1 MKIRIDS
8 DLLAWLDR
16 TVMILGGFAL
26 LVILLE
32 HGYLVRGGLAL
43 TVLFRGI
50 EVGLLAAF
58 LAYAFVRV
66 YLAPERLH
74 YLERNWIYFAIPI
87 LLLILGR
94 FWIRLSF
101 RTAVALLVGRQIVLA
116 VQRAARTDWGSLL
129 ILRLQTKP
137 AKLLALSFLSIICLG
152 TLFLT
157 FPWATPKE
165 EPGGGFVD
173 ALFTATSA
181 TCVTGLIVQDTPT
194 YFSRFGQTVI
204 LMLIQIGG
212 LGIMTISTSMALI
225 FGRSMSMRGRRAM
238 QEVMDAAHPRDLR
251 EILLYVVRMTF
262 IAELAGFL
270 LLLARWRTE
279 LGGIARGAYWAL
291 FHSVSA
297 FCNAGFSLFSD
308 SLIGYRGDLAVN
320 AIVVGLIV
328 LGGIGFVVVSDVL
341 RMDVLRK
348 GPRRAIFRIS
358 LHTRLALLVTFLLL
372 SAGTISL
379 FFFEFDNILLR
390 MPISEKLLTAFFQ
403 SVTPRTAGFNT
414 VDIASL
420 NKVSQLLLIILM
432 FIGASPGSTG
442 GGIKTTTFGVLV
454 LSVRSM
460 LLGRREVEAAGRTI
474 PREIVY
480 KATSIVVISF
490 SVVVLFLILLLFM
503 EEAPFLDLLFETMS
517 AFGTVGLSMGVTS
530 NLTTPGKLAIIL
542 LMFTGRIGPLTLALA
557 VGERARRA
565 TYRYPDGRVM
575 VG

>member
-1 MKIRIDS
+1 MKIKIDS
-8 DLLAWLDR
+8 ELLNRLENWLM
-16 TVMILGGFAL
+16 VLGGLAL
-26 LVILLE
+26 MTVLLE
-32 HGYLVRGGLAL
+32 YGYLVRGGFGLAI
-43 TVLFRGI
+43 LFRGI
-50 EVGLLAAF
+50 EISLLATF
-58 LAYAFVRV
+58 LVDAVVRI
-66 YLAPERLH
+66 YLAPHRLR
-74 YLERNWIYFAIPI
+74 YLERNWIYFVVPI
-87 LLLILGR
+87 VLLILSR

-101 RTAVALLVGRQIVLA
+101 RTAVGLVVVRQAVLTT
-116 VQRAARTDWGSLL
+116 QRVARTDWGNLL

-137 AKLLALSFLSIICLG
+137 TKLLALSFMIIICLG

-157 FPWATPKE
+157 FPWATT
-165 EPGGGFVD
+165 GGDRASLVD

-204 LMLIQIGG
+204 LVLIQIGG
-212 LGIMTISTSMALI
+212 LGIMTISASMALI
-225 FGRSMSMRGRRAM
+225 FGRSISVRGRRAM
-238 QEVMDAAHPRDLR
+238 QEVMEAIHPQDLR
-251 EILLYVVRMTF
+251 QILLYVLRLTF

-291 FHSVSA
+291 FHSISA

-320 AIVVGLIV
+320 AIVTGLVV

-341 RMDVLRK
+341 RMDLLRT
-348 GPRRAIFRIS
+348 GPRRMMSRIS
-358 LHTRLALLVTFLLL
+358 LHTRMALLVTFILL
-372 SAGTISL
+372 SVGTISL
-379 FFFEFDNILLR
+379 FFFEFDNALFD
-390 MPISEKLLTAFFQ
+390 MPILEKLLAAFFQ
-403 SVTPRTAGFNT
+403 AVTPRTAGFNT
-414 VDIASL
+414 LDIASL
-420 NKVSQLLLIILM
+420 SEVSLLLTIILM

-442 GGIKTTTFGVLV
+442 GGIKTTTMGVLV

-460 LLGRREVEAAGRTI
+460 LLGRREVEMVGRTI
-474 PREIVY
+474 PQGIVY

-490 SVVVLFLILLLFM
+490 SVVVLFLILLLST
-503 EEAPFLDLLFETMS
+503 EEAPFLDLLFETVS
-517 AFGTVGLSMGVTS
+517 AFGTVGLSMGVTPS
-530 NLTTPGKLAIIL
+530 LTTSGKLAIIL

-565 TYRYPDGRVM
+565 TYHYPNGRMM